1 LKRTHAVVKISEDFH
16 KRLGRP
22 NMEKYGEELV
32 KRIKEK
38 IREEEKGDSK

>member
-1 LKRTHAVVKISEDFH
+1 
-16 KRLGRP
+16 
-22 NMEKYGEELV
+22 MEKYGEELV